1 MKTTK
6 VHNTNS
12 QYHGCWFPGNV
23 KNQDINNNVIDLVYP
38 EYSDLGSKRINLKN
52 APLLLIENVVGEW
65 CNSPSHKLGCH
76 HQTVR
81 IAHHIETTI
90 VELCPCLGLIYQL
103 FYPHA
108 YWGVKCPA
116 NVRIMST
123 GFLLTQQIKAFNYS
137 AHHNMLQMKAWHVHR
152 EVATYSVSHKLNT
165 TTSVC
170 FVRLFFVFVFCLFV
184 CLFSKPVMATF
195 FMISVNHPIFQKR
208 SDYIHQPFK
217 CWSEYKTDLNEVV
230 PLPVGAH
237 FSNII

>member
-23 KNQDINNNVIDLVYP
+23 KNQYINNNVIDLVYP
-38 EYSDLGSKRINLKN
+38 EYSDLGSKKVNLKN

-65 CNSPSHKLGCH
+65 CNSPSHKLGCY

-90 VELCPCLGLIYQL
+90 VELCPCLWLIYQL

-123 GFLLTQQIKAFNYS
+123 GFLLAQQIKAFNYS
-137 AHHNMLQMKAWHVHR
+137 AHHNQSGRSPKV
-152 EVATYSVSHKLNT
+152 VA
-165 TTSVC
+165 
-170 FVRLFFVFVFCLFV
+170 
-184 CLFSKPVMATF
+184 LFSATNF
-195 FMISVNHPIFQKR
+195 S
-208 SDYIHQPFK
+208 SYIIELLQLHDTIQIK
-217 CWSEYKTDLNEVV
+217 CNYAWIHY
-230 PLPVGAH
+230 
-237 FSNII
+237 NIAIGSHLMR